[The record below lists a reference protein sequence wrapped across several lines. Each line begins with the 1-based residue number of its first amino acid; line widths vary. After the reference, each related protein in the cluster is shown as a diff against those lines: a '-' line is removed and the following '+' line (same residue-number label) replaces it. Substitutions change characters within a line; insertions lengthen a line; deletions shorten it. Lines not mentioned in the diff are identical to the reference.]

1 MNLIENNAKTI
12 SVKKPAPKPVNTV
25 PAAGNK
31 KIVIVVT
38 VAAILAF
45 FYTGES
51 IYWYNRDV
59 KEIAAVYAG
68 AIMMERESKRKD
80 DLLQNLTNITQ
91 EYARHEQTLFH
102 YVSEMRSQIGPAG
115 EMRGG
120 PTGNNGDLLTKL
132 IALSEQYPD
141 LKAAQSY
148 LDLMDMIETT
158 EDRIATMRDN
168 YITAVQD
175 YNKCN
180 QQFWC
185 PFFTTIINIF
195 APMPTFIEYFHYK
208 SHLTG
213 EWAKLQAPVM
223 IQMPITEKERRELM
237 QPTPFGG
244 DSNVFN
250 AIDTSQ

>member
-1 MNLIENNAKTI
+1 MNLIENNVKTI
-12 SVKKPAPKPVNTV
+12 SVKKPVLNPEKTV
-25 PAAGNK
+25 AAVGNK
-31 KIVIVVT
+31 KIVVV
-38 VAAILAF
+38 VALVVVLAF

-59 KEIAAVYAG
+59 KEMAAVYAG
-68 AIMMERESKRKD
+68 AIMMERECKRKD
-80 DLLQNLTNITQ
+80 DLIQNLMNITN

-102 YVSEMRSQIGPAG
+102 YVSQMRSQIVPAG

-120 PTGNNGDLLTKL
+120 PTVDNGDILTRI

-141 LKAAQSY
+141 LKASQSY

-158 EDRIATMRDN
+158 EDRITTMRDK

-175 YNKCN
+175 YNICN

-185 PFFTTIINIF
+185 PFFTTIINVF
-195 APMPTFIEYFHYK
+195 APMPPFIEYFHYK
-208 SHLTG
+208 SHFTG

-223 IQMPITEKERRELM
+223 IESEISEKDKKELI
-237 QPTPFGG
+237 QPTLFGE
-244 DSNVFN
+244 DTNVFN
-250 AIDTSQ
+250 SLDTVQ